1 LKRFVRRAV
10 VTAALI
16 AVPTMVGAP
25 AFAAAA
31 AEAPKKKPAVA
42 VDQVAYET
50 EVVKLTNAERTA
62 RGCKALRI
70 NDRLIVS
77 ARAHSTDMVK
87 NGFFDHTGSDGSN
100 FVTRE
105 VRAGYPK
112 RDAAAENIAYG
123 YKTPQQVVTAWM
135 NSAGHR
141 KNILNCAS
149 TAVGVGLVRTTSGTP
164 YWTQNFGRG

>member
-1 LKRFVRRAV
+1 MLKRFVRRAV

-16 AVPTMVGAP
+16 AVPTLAGAP
-25 AFAAAA
+25 AYAAAT
-31 AEAPKKKPAVA
+31 AETPRKTTA
-42 VDQVAYET
+42 VDQAAYET

-70 NDRLIVS
+70 DSRLVAA
-77 ARAHSTDMVK
+77 ARAHSTDMVEH
-87 NGFFDHTGSDGSN
+87 GFFDHTGSDGSN

-105 VRAGYPK
+105 VRAGYP
-112 RDAAAENIAYG
+112 RNGASAENIAWG
-123 YKTPQQVVTAWM
+123 YRTPQQVVTGWM

-149 TAVGVGLVRTTSGTP
+149 TAVGVGVAYTSGGAP
-164 YWTQNFGRG
+164 YWTQDFGRI

>member
-1 LKRFVRRAV
+1 MKRFVRRAA

-16 AVPTMVGAP
+16 AVPTLFGAP
-25 AFAAAA
+25 AFAAAT
-31 AEAPKKKPAVA
+31 AEAPRKTAV
-42 VDQVAYET
+42 VDQAAYET
-50 EVVKLTNAERTA
+50 EVVKLTNVERTA
-62 RGCKALRI
+62 RGCTALRI
-70 NDRLIVS
+70 DSRLVTA

-87 NGFFDHTGSDGSN
+87 AGFFDHTGSDGSN

-135 NSAGHR
+135 NSTGHR

-149 TAVGVGLVRTTSGTP
+149 TAVGVGLAYKSGTP
-164 YWTQNFGRG
+164 YWTQNFGRN

>member
-1 LKRFVRRAV
+1 MLKRFVRRAV

-25 AFAAAA
+25 AFAATTAPT
-31 AEAPKKKPAVA
+31 PKKTAV
-42 VDQVAYET
+42 VDQAAYET

-62 RGCKALRI
+62 HGCPALRVD
-70 NDRLIVS
+70 DRLVAA
-77 ARAHSTDMVK
+77 ARAHSADMARTRTMS
-87 NGFFDHTGSDGSN
+87 HTGSDGSN

-123 YKTPQQVVTAWM
+123 YRTPQQVVTAWM
-135 NSAGHR
+135 NSTGHR
-141 KNILNCAS
+141 KNILNCKNLAI
-149 TAVGVGLVRTTSGTP
+149 GVGLVTTSSGTP
-164 YWTQNFGRG
+164 YWTQNFGRV

>member
-25 AFAAAA
+25 AFAAAT

-50 EVVKLTNAERTA
+50 EVVKLTNAERTR

-70 NDRLIVS
+70 DDRLIAS

-112 RDAAAENIAYG
+112 RDAAAETIAYG

-141 KNILNCAS
+141 KNILNCANM
-149 TAVGVGLVRTTSGTP
+149 AVGVGIAVNAKGAP
-164 YWTQNFGRG
+164 YWTQDFGRV